1 MLAAGHIA
9 RPRTGLVVAALA
21 LVVGLACRS
30 EGRVAATGACDAG
43 KVEELV
49 TRLDAADPHDR
60 PDLIVEG
67 WSRACE
73 VPKALEFMFTLAGE
87 REGVDERAVL
97 RGPDAAALEQRRVL
111 LARVCPDAE
120 EVLTRAASLRAR
132 ERAAT
137 LFDGCALGR
146 FGIMPREEYAR
157 HTIASPLPWIGY
169 QWLLDQGV
177 AAASA
182 RSMVHALLLLERR
195 EFGAVALPRY
205 LSLAP
210 GDVTLPPPANANA
223 VFVTPEHI
231 LYDLRGRREQR
242 VTIEP
247 SMVRGEL
254 IRPLYDA
261 LDEAASFAAALD
273 PEDPDARRLTV
284 YADQRAPFGVVA
296 SVLHTAA
303 RAGLQPW
310 SLAVERAPFDV
321 GVIEAS
327 PWTEGGARRLVD
339 IDARGAVTR
348 SGDPGAPVVEIQAA
362 GEARF
367 GRWVEVAISERAAC
381 EATRGCPRLAIALA
395 PR

>member
-1 MLAAGHIA
+1 MESFAVNLRRYRVRAGLTQEELAQ
-9 RPRTGLVVAALA
+9 T
-21 LVVGLACRS
+21 VGLSSRY
-30 EGRVAATGACDAG
+30 
-43 KVEELV
+43 V
-49 TRLDAADPHDR
+49 TRLESGKVNVTIGV
-60 PDLIVEG
+60 L
-67 WSRACE
+67 
-73 VPKALEFMFTLAGE
+73 ALLAE
-87 REGVDERAVL
+87 AVGAPIRVAL
-97 RGPDAAALEQRRVL
+97 HELQTVLEQ
-111 LARVCPDAE
+111 LAHPRGLREP
-120 EVLTRAASLRAR
+120 AAHH
-132 ERAAT
+132 
-137 LFDGCALGR
+137 ALGR
-146 FGIMPREEYAR
+146 AR
-157 HTIASPLPWIGY
+157 FDPESVHPLT
-169 QWLLDQGV
+169 
-177 AAASA
+177 
-182 RSMVHALLLLERR
+182 
-195 EFGAVALPRY
+195 
-205 LSLAP
+205 
-210 GDVTLPPPANANA
+210 GD
-223 VFVTPEHI
+223 
-231 LYDLRGRREQR
+231 R
-242 VTIEP
+242 
-247 SMVRGEL
+247 
-254 IRPLYDA
+254 DA

-327 PWTEGGARRLVD
+327 PWTEGGARQLVD